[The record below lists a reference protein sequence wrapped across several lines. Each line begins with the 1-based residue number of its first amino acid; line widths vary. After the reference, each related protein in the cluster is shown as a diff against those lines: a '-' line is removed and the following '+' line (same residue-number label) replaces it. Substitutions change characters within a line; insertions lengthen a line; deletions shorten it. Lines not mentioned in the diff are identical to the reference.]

1 MLIAQISD
9 LHIGVR
15 GSLAYGRFDTADALS
30 HCVQR
35 IRRLDPLPDV
45 VLATGD
51 LVESGGSEEYRRLRE
66 LLAPL
71 AMPVHLIPGN
81 HDNRT
86 ALCREFCDHSYLP
99 PPGIRVYY
107 AMDRH
112 PLRLLALDTL
122 VPGSDGGALDESQL
136 DWLEAQLAAAPSRP
150 TLIFMHHPPFRTGM
164 NAMDEIA
171 LDAESS
177 ERLGAIVARHVQIE
191 CVVCGHVHRGIDA
204 RWHGTRVSVC
214 PSTAYQSILDLATG
228 EFEPNSDEPPAFQL
242 HYWNGTELVS
252 HTVAVTLHR

>member
-9 LHIGVR
+9 MHIGVK
-15 GSLAYGRFDTADALS
+15 GSLAYGHFDTGSSLAR
-30 HCVQR
+30 CVRR
-35 IRRLDPLPDV
+35 IRELNPVPDV

-51 LVESGGSEEYRRLRE
+51 LVDTGSQEEYWRLRE

-81 HDNRT
+81 HDDRA
-86 ALCREFCDHSYLP
+86 ALCRSFSDHPYLP
-99 PPGIRVYY
+99 PPGSPVCY

-122 VPGSDGGALDESQL
+122 VPGADGGALDEAQL
-136 DWLEAQLAAAPSRP
+136 NWLEAQLGAAPSRP

-164 NAMDEIA
+164 GAMDEIA
-171 LDAESS
+171 LDPSS
-177 ERLGAIVARHVQIE
+177 AGRLGTIVARHRQIE
-191 CVVCGHVHRGIDA
+191 CVICGHVHRDIDV
-204 RWHGTRVSVC
+204 RWCGTRVSVC
-214 PSTAYQSILDLATG
+214 PSTAYQSILDLASG
-228 EFEPNSDEPPAFQL
+228 EFEANSEEPPAFQL

-252 HTVAVTLHR
+252 HTVAVAEHS